1 MGKRIESDDELLATR
16 TTNKYKKL
24 EQDLLNV
31 NKKKTEE
38 TEEEKKLFIELK
50 DNLSNERQMIIDM
63 FAMMLTLSDIIDY
76 LEDFD
81 EIEFDKLTED
91 KPTTEESNKLR
102 DELKTDMLTLRNKNK
117 QLEKLVPTMEFL
129 YSVLKRLGKTID
141 IDDDP
146 TFRQIKNKK
155 VITIKDSTT
164 EEIKVIGLL
173 DKKIKPTIEDTE
185 RIIRDINFTRNETV
199 DKAIDKVF
207 EIFNEDEDPSI
218 NDSIAK
224 ALRKVKRNKI
234 LLERSL

>member
-1 MGKRIESDDELLATR
+1 
-16 TTNKYKKL
+16 
-24 EQDLLNV
+24 
-31 NKKKTEE
+31 
-38 TEEEKKLFIELK
+38 
-50 DNLSNERQMIIDM
+50 MIIDM

-155 VITIKDSTT
+155 SNYHK
-164 EEIKVIGLL
+164 
-173 DKKIKPTIEDTE
+173 
-185 RIIRDINFTRNETV
+185 RFHHR
-199 DKAIDKVF
+199 
-207 EIFNEDEDPSI
+207 
-218 NDSIAK
+218 
-224 ALRKVKRNKI
+224 RNKSYWFV
-234 LLERSL
+234 R

>member
-1 MGKRIESDDELLATR
+1 
-16 TTNKYKKL
+16 
-24 EQDLLNV
+24 
-31 NKKKTEE
+31 
-38 TEEEKKLFIELK
+38 
-50 DNLSNERQMIIDM
+50 MIIDM

-91 KPTTEESNKLR
+91 KPTTKESNKLR

-155 VITIKDSTT
+155 VISIKDSTT
-164 EEIKVIGLL
+164 KEIRVIGLL
-173 DKKIKPTIEDTE
+173 DRNIKPTIEDTE

-199 DKAIDKVF
+199 D
-207 EIFNEDEDPSI
+207 
-218 NDSIAK
+218 
-224 ALRKVKRNKI
+224 
-234 LLERSL
+234 